1 MYITVHHSRMY
12 IGLTTFTKFSSV
24 PYIEQLI
31 VNNIAQPSS
40 NIQSGFSPVRDGSSR
55 SLLGFYFEETDIMLT
70 SSKKSDV
77 GIVASS

>member
-1 MYITVHHSRMY
+1 M
-12 IGLTTFTKFSSV
+12 

-40 NIQSGFSPVRDGSSR
+40 TIQTGFSPVRDGSSR
-55 SLLGFYFEETDIMLT
+55 SLLGFDFEEAGIMLA